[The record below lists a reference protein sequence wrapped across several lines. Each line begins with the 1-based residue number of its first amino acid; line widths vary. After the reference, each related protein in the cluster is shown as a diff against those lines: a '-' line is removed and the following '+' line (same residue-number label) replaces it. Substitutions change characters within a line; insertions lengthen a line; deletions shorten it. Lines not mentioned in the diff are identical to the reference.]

1 MFLVE
6 LHCMEDIGNG
16 LSGAVCKFCIIR
28 KVFANRKK
36 ARRYLCCLK
45 EGFIEWKILPESV

>member
-1 MFLVE
+1 
-6 LHCMEDIGNG
+6 MEGIGNG